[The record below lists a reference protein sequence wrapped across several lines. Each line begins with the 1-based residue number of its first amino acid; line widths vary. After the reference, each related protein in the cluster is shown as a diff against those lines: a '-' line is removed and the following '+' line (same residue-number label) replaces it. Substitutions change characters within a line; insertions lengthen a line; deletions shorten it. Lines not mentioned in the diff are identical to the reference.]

1 MSEHVEKEMKRLR
14 KIILPQIPSN
24 IFYDVLG
31 GVKLLHI
38 NIRNFNRKIEDMK
51 NDDIFQHA
59 DIISLNETHL
69 GHSDTLTP
77 DIMGI
82 SKDMFIVC
90 CDHNNRGGGVALIV
104 NKNLNPKQITMN
116 TILEIVVVEK
126 SEPFQMI
133 AISVYRR
140 PSTPIDIFMDLTLGI
155 IAQFQHVPTCIVG
168 DFNED
173 VSITSN
179 TRCCTMFILQGFKQ
193 MINKPT
199 RDSGTIIDHVYISH
213 TLNTM
218 QTDVTDCYY
227 SDHDCILCLI
237 TIQLTYITFL

>member
-1 MSEHVEKEMKRLR
+1 MSEHVVKEMKRLR
-14 KIILPQIPSN
+14 KNILPQMPSYL
-24 IFYDVLG
+24 FHEVPG

-38 NIRNFNRKIEDMK
+38 NIGNVNRKIEDMK
-51 NDDIFQHA
+51 NDHMFQDA

-77 DIMGI
+77 DMMGI
-82 SKDMFIVC
+82 NKDRFIVH

-104 NKNLNPKQITMN
+104 NTNLNPKQIRMN
-116 TILEIVVVEK
+116 TILEIVVVEI
-126 SEPFQMI
+126 SEPIQMI
-133 AISVYRR
+133 VISVYRP
-140 PSTPIDIFMDLTLGI
+140 PSTPIDMFMNLMLEI
-155 IAQFQHVPTCIVG
+155 IVQFQNVPTCIVG

-179 TRCCTMFILQGFKQ
+179 THCCTMFRLQGFKQ
-193 MINKPT
+193 MVNKPT
-199 RDSGTIIDHVYISH
+199 HDSGTIIDHVYMSQ

-237 TIQLTYITFL
+237 TI